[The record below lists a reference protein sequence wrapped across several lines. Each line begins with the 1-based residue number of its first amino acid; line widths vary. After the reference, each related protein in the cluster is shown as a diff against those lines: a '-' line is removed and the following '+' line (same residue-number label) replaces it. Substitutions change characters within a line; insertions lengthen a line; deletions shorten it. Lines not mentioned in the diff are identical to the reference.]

1 MSDIDKFKNFNDT
14 YGHAVGD
21 LVIQQV
27 SRLLKTNIRSNDLL
41 CRYGGEEFCLL
52 LPGCDLTK
60 AGSVAESIRAAIER
74 QAGPGIEE
82 VPGLTITS
90 SFGVAQLGVG
100 GAQQLAQLIDRADQ
114 GLYAAK
120 EAGRNQV
127 KSLDQ
132 APADAVGAH

>member
-1 MSDIDKFKNFNDT
+1 
-14 YGHAVGD
+14 
-21 LVIQQV
+21 
-27 SRLLKTNIRSNDLL
+27 
-41 CRYGGEEFCLL
+41 
-52 LPGCDLTK
+52 
-60 AGSVAESIRAAIER
+60 
-74 QAGPGIEE
+74 